1 MPIVSNSSGIGGR
14 RIPLDVTLPDPL
26 ALARELR
33 VGSRGASGASG
44 MTKPTVRTPSTPL
57 GLVTLALVIAM
68 VSVLMV
74 SLVITGGSYSAPAP
88 GLPDP
93 GALVVWGTPILRL
106 LTDLAAIAT
115 IGWLLAASVLDPAGK
130 GGVVSST
137 GRRDLMRAAI
147 AAFIWATL
155 SITQM
160 IFALANILGLSL
172 SETFTPQVISTF
184 ANEIPLTRALI
195 AISVLALVIGVGA
208 LVSATTGAALSWL
221 VVALVAASLPSLGG
235 HGAGLGDHAVA
246 LTAGIAH
253 VLGAFLWVGGLFA
266 LAIHAAR
273 KDFPIQKA
281 VQRFSSIALVAFIF
295 VAVSGL
301 ANVYTRLDSI
311 SQLITTGYGQITLA
325 KVVVLVGLGA
335 IAWIIRTRISQSLT
349 TSRTWIFARVASIE
363 LLVMGLAVAL
373 GVALASSAPPRIE
386 TQFTSIGESLLGFSY
401 PPAPTVTSVVFGFR
415 LDPLFFTGALIAA
428 GLYCF
433 GVARLRSRGDTWPIG
448 RTISWLLGISVVI
461 WCTNSGIATY
471 SQVSVSLHMTEH
483 MVMAMFAPILLVLG
497 APATLALRAIKPSH
511 GNERGPREWLVW
523 FLHSWPTRILTN
535 PFYVF
540 FIYVIGLYGLYLT
553 PAFGWLMGSHVGHVY
568 MQLHF
573 LFAGYLFY
581 WIIIGIDPRPKPLP
595 YWGRF
600 MLLLMA
606 ISVHGFF
613 AVILM
618 MSTDLSLAPEWY
630 SIVRPPWVT
639 DLLADSETGGQ
650 IAWALAEIP
659 SVLVMVVISIQWAR
673 NDDRES
679 KRNDRQADRDGNAEM
694 NAYNDRLAQ
703 LAEHD
708 RRNS

>member
-1 MPIVSNSSGIGGR
+1 
-14 RIPLDVTLPDPL
+14 
-26 ALARELR
+26 
-33 VGSRGASGASG
+33 
-44 MTKPTVRTPSTPL
+44 MTKPTVKTPSTPL
-57 GLVTLALVIAM
+57 GLVTLALVVAM
-68 VSVLMV
+68 ISVLMV
-74 SLVITGGSYSAPAP
+74 SLVITGGSYTATAP

-130 GGVVSST
+130 GGVVSPA

-147 AAFIWATL
+147 AAFLWAFL
-155 SITQM
+155 AITQM
-160 IFALANILGLSL
+160 IFALANILGLPL
-172 SETFTPQVISTF
+172 SQTLNPQVIGTF
-184 ANEIPLTRALI
+184 ANEVPVTRALV
-195 AISVLALVIGVGA
+195 AVAVLALVIGIGA

-221 VVALVAASLPSLGG
+221 VVGLVAAALPSLGG
-235 HGAGLGDHAVA
+235 HGAGLGDHALA
-246 LTAGIAH
+246 LTAGVAH
-253 VLGAFLWVGGLFA
+253 VLGAFLWIGGLFA
-266 LAIHAAR
+266 LALHAAR

-281 VQRFSSIALVAFIF
+281 VQRFSSIALVSFIL

-301 ANVYTRLDSI
+301 ANAYTRLDSI

-325 KVVVLVGLGA
+325 KLVVLIGLGI
-335 IAWIIRTRISQSLT
+335 IAWVIRTRISNSLT
-349 TSRTWIFARVASIE
+349 TSRTWVFARVASIE
-363 LLVMGLAVAL
+363 LLAMGIALAL

-386 TQFTSIGESLLGFSY
+386 TQFSSLGESLLGFSY
-401 PPAPTVTSVVFGFR
+401 PPAPTVSSVMLGFH
-415 LDPLFFTGALIAA
+415 LDPLFFTGSLIAA

-433 GVARLRSRGDTWPIG
+433 GVARLRSRGDKWPVG
-448 RTISWLLGISVVI
+448 RTISWLLGIGVVI
-461 WCTNSGIATY
+461 WCTNSGIAAY

-483 MVMAMFAPILLVLG
+483 MTMAMLAPILLVLG

-511 GNERGPREWLVW
+511 GNDRGPREWLVW
-523 FLHSWPTRILTN
+523 FLHSWPTKILTN

-540 FIYVIGLYGLYLT
+540 FAYVIGLYGLYLT
-553 PAFGWLMGSHVGHVY
+553 PAFGWLMGSHVGHIY
-568 MQLHF
+568 MQMHF
-573 LFAGYLFY
+573 LIAGYLFY
-581 WIIIGIDPRPKPLP
+581 WIVIGIDPRPKPLP

-639 DLLADSETGGQ
+639 DLIADSETGGQ

-659 SVLVMVVISIQWAR
+659 SVLVMVIISIQWAR

-694 NAYNDRLAQ
+694 NAYNEHLAR

-708 RRNS
+708 RRNSQ